1 MCFLGKLFVE
11 NCFLGKLLGKVFVTV
26 VLPRV
31 STWKI
36 HLHAEVEYTKLC
48 LVQAVP
54 LLQKR
59 PIQNLQR
66 DGASADA

>member
-1 MCFLGKLFVE
+1 MFGI
-11 NCFLGKLLGKVFVTV
+11 V

-36 HLHAEVEYTKLC
+36 HLHAEAEHTKLC

-59 PIQNLQR
+59 PIQSLQR